1 MSAGFFPLFSR
12 SLCHECGSH
21 DASIKYRTPSSILSN
36 RVLHPEHISMQSG
49 KHLNF
54 AGIQNANVI
63 FRCCELYVCM
73 CVWLR
78 LAWLSPIA
86 PNEKPFAS
94 IRNHLHVYWIS
105 GDSLLP
111 AHHCRVCKM
120 ETTITIL
127 HTTLHSNVLF
137 RSRVFISKLFI
148 ANFLRE
154 NEKKWKERRR
164 RGIERR
170 EKKRELNRRF
180 PSRILLQILSFIIIG
195 IRAQVYTF

>member
-1 MSAGFFPLFSR
+1 MLW
-12 SLCHECGSH
+12 
-21 DASIKYRTPSSILSN
+21 TV
-36 RVLHPEHISMQSG
+36 RV
-49 KHLNF
+49 
-54 AGIQNANVI
+54 
-63 FRCCELYVCM
+63 YVC
-73 CVWLR
+73 V
-78 LAWLSPIA
+78 IA
-86 PNEKPFAS
+86 TRVVVAHRTKRKTIRQHSKPFTCV
-94 IRNHLHVYWIS
+94 LWLS

-170 EKKRELNRRF
+170 EKKENWTEDSHREFYCKFYHLLLLVSVLKCT
-180 PSRILLQILSFIIIG
+180 PSRCRRG
-195 IRAQVYTF
+195 RNIRLVYAE